1 MKCENCS
8 KDIDGTFGS
17 GRFCTRS
24 CACTFVSRQNRELKN
39 KKVSN
44 TLTKEKI
51 EKSCLICD
59 SKFYVSESKKNQ
71 KYCTTSCSSLARWQ
85 DEDYRN
91 SMTLKIQKRCSKNS
105 EKERLRDIGRKG
117 GFGNKGELKNGMK
130 YSSNFEKEC
139 FEFLIENNIE
149 FIPHKNIP
157 NSSKISDIYFEK
169 EDLYIEL
176 DGINR
181 EKKQKWLEKEYKYWL
196 NKLEIYKTNNLKY
209 KIIYNIKEF
218 KRFILAEL
226 VYSD

>member
-1 MKCENCS
+1 MKCENCL
-8 KDIDGTFGS
+8 KDIDGSFGS

-24 CACTFVSRQNRELKN
+24 CACTFVSRQNRKIKN

-51 EKSCLICD
+51 EKSCPVCD
-59 SKFYVSESKKNQ
+59 SIFYVTESKKH
-71 KYCTTSCSSLARWQ
+71 KIYCTTSCSALTRWQ
-85 DEDYRN
+85 DQDYRN
-91 SMTLKIQKRCSKNS
+91 SMTLKIQERCSNDS

-181 EKKQKWLEKEYKYWL
+181 DKKQKWLEKEYKYWL

-218 KRFILAEL
+218 KDFILAEL